1 MDSML
6 SVQSALGIQTNMQNS
21 RRLPCEPM
29 SVTAI
34 LEDTA
39 APSTDSGVET
49 GAVDLPDSEG
59 IASQTTPSDARNSV
73 TAMSSD
79 NDLTLVSKE
88 IAAEQLA
95 SPPSVHISI
104 VNAASCGAE
113 GAVCR
118 TVSCDSRPQ
127 NTDLSNRRWGSTDLC
142 QSAGAGSDL
151 RSRLAE
157 SHASVLERRRWT
169 SEFSLTASSRTDPR
183 TVTVTATSVGGD
195 ARVDDQSS
203 IASLSSDSKQDN
215 GYIQCFLVVMRLIIA
230 FVLVQSAKSAGML
243 LLATLNIIMVVTELI
258 LTDIFF
264 TLWR

>member
-6 SVQSALGIQTNMQNS
+6 SVQSALGIQTSMPNS
-21 RRLPCEPM
+21 RRIPCEPT

-59 IASQTTPSDARNSV
+59 VTSQTTPSEALNSV
-73 TAMSSD
+73 TGTSSD
-79 NDLTLVSKE
+79 NDLTLASMETTV
-88 IAAEQLA
+88 EQLVG
-95 SPPSVHISI
+95 PPSVHISI
-104 VNAASCGAE
+104 VNTTSCDAAA
-113 GAVCR
+113 AVCR
-118 TVSCDSRPQ
+118 TVSCDSRTQ
-127 NTDLSNRRWGSTDLC
+127 VTDLNRRWGSTDLC

-157 SHASVLERRRWT
+157 SRANALDRRRWT
-169 SEFSLTASSRTDPR
+169 SEFCLTASSRTDPR
-183 TVTVTATSVGGD
+183 AVTVTAASVSGD

-215 GYIQCFLVVMRLIIA
+215 GYVASFHCAPDCI
-230 FVLVQSAKSAGML
+230 
-243 LLATLNIIMVVTELI
+243 
-258 LTDIFF
+258 
-264 TLWR
+264 

>member
-6 SVQSALGIQTNMQNS
+6 SVQSALGIQTSMPNS
-21 RRLPCEPM
+21 RRMPCEPT

-59 IASQTTPSDARNSV
+59 IACQTVPSEALNSI
-73 TAMSSD
+73 AGMSSD
-79 NDLTLVSKE
+79 NDLTVASME
-88 IAAEQLA
+88 TTTEQFVG
-95 SPPSVHISI
+95 PPSVHISM
-104 VNAASCGAE
+104 VNATSCGAAA
-113 GAVCR
+113 AVCR
-118 TVSCDSRPQ
+118 TVSCDSRTPT
-127 NTDLSNRRWGSTDLC
+127 TDLNRRWGSTDLC

-151 RSRLAE
+151 RGRLVE
-157 SHASVLERRRWT
+157 SHANALDRRRWT

-183 TVTVTATSVGGD
+183 AVTVTAASVSGD

-215 GYIQCFLVVMRLIIA
+215 GYVAMVFTIQQIA
-230 FVLVQSAKSAGML
+230 CKYIWSVCLHTV
-243 LLATLNIIMVVTELI
+243 
-258 LTDIFF
+258 
-264 TLWR
+264 

>member
-6 SVQSALGIQTNMQNS
+6 SVQSALGIQANMPNN

-59 IASQTTPSDARNSV
+59 IASQTTPSEALNGV
-73 TAMSSD
+73 AAMSSD

-88 IAAEQLA
+88 IPADQLA
-95 SPPSVHISI
+95 TPPSMHISV
-104 VNAASCGAE
+104 VNTASCGAE
-113 GAVCR
+113 AAVCR
-118 TVSCDSRPQ
+118 TVSCDSRPPT
-127 NTDLSNRRWGSTDLC
+127 TDLSNRRWGSTDLC
-142 QSAGAGSDL
+142 HSAGAGSDL
-151 RSRLAE
+151 HSRLAE
-157 SHASVLERRRWT
+157 SHASALERRRWT

-183 TVTVTATSVGGD
+183 AVTVSAATVGGD
-195 ARVDDQSS
+195 VRVDDQSS

-215 GYIQCFLVVMRLIIA
+215 GYVCSICSF
-230 FVLVQSAKSAGML
+230 
-243 LLATLNIIMVVTELI
+243 
-258 LTDIFF
+258 
-264 TLWR
+264 